1 METIKNN
8 LNQNQIINRKE
19 IFANKIASP
28 NKEKQILI
36 NHKSSLEALLYIIKN
51 FQLEYILQS
60 NNKNQKTK

>member
-51 FQLEYILQS
+51 FHLEYILQS
-60 NNKNQKTK
+60 NNKNQKQK